1 MHVRLVLRSLA
12 VLILGLAISLLV
24 SAGVSWLYNERLLP
38 FLIPAGLCAVIG
50 TGFILFL
57 KRDES
62 TVRVQEGV
70 LIVLSSWMVFC
81 LFGLIPFLLMDQP
94 VSFADALF
102 ETASGFTTTGST
114 IFSDVESLPYGIL
127 FWRSLTHWLGGM
139 GIIVLA
145 VAILPFFGIG
155 GLQLI
160 RAEAPGPDVERLR
173 PRIAHTARLF
183 WIIYV
188 GLTVLEI
195 ILLYFG
201 GLSLFD
207 SVNHSFATLATGGF
221 STRNASIAAFG
232 NPYVEWVV
240 AVFMVLS
247 GVNFAVYYR
256 FFLKDFQRIIK
267 DSELKAYLILFF
279 SCVLITSFSLHRAGL
294 YSDLGET
301 LRYGSFQVAT
311 LMTSTG
317 FATAD
322 YVLWPGLAQGILFL
336 LLFVGGCV
344 GSTSGGIKMF
354 HVTVSLKAAVAELR
368 RLRHPRAIIVP
379 RMNSEPLRSPTIL
392 SVQGFIFLYLALVL
406 ISTIVVASGNIDLE
420 TSLTATLAA
429 IGNIG
434 PGFSRVGPVENFG
447 FFPDYVKI
455 WLSFVMIA
463 GRLEI
468 YTILILLIPRF
479 PGKPQLSFRYNR

>member
-1 MHVRLVLRSLA
+1 MHVRLVFRSLA
-12 VLILGLAISLLV
+12 VLLLGLAVSLLV
-24 SAGVSWLYNERLLP
+24 TAGVSGLYKEPLSP
-38 FLIPAGLCAVIG
+38 FLIPAGLCTIIG
-50 TGFILFL
+50 AGFIFFL

-70 LIVLSSWMVFC
+70 LIVISSWLLFC
-81 LFGLIPFLLMDQP
+81 LFGLLPFLLMSEP
-94 VSFADALF
+94 ISFPDALF

-114 IFSDVESLPYGIL
+114 IFSDVERLPHGIL

-160 RAEAPGPDVERLR
+160 RAEAPGPEVEKLR

-183 WIIYV
+183 WLIYV
-188 GLTVLEI
+188 GLTVLET
-195 ILLYFG
+195 ILLSAG
-201 GLSLFD
+201 GLNLFD
-207 SVNHSFATLATGGF
+207 AVNHSFATLATGGF
-221 STRNASIAAFG
+221 STRNASVAAF
-232 NPYVEWVV
+232 NSPYVEWVIT
-240 AVFMVLS
+240 VFMVLS
-247 GVNFAVYYR
+247 GVNFAIYYR
-256 FFLKDFQRIIK
+256 FFMKDFQRIFK
-267 DSELKAYLILFF
+267 DSELKAYLLLFL
-279 SCVLITSFSLHRAGL
+279 SSIIITSLSIHRADL
-294 YSDLGET
+294 YSDFSES

-322 YVLWPGLAQGILFL
+322 YVQWPGLARGILLL

-354 HVTVSLKAAVAELR
+354 HVTVSLKSAVAELR
-368 RLRHPRAIIVP
+368 RQRHPLAIIVP
-379 RMNSEPLRSPTIL
+379 RMNSEPLKTPTIL
-392 SVQGFIFLYLALVL
+392 SVQGFIILYMALVL
-406 ISTIVVASGNIDLE
+406 ISTIVVAACNVDLE
-420 TSLTATLAA
+420 TALTATLAA

-468 YTILILLIPRF
+468 YTILVLLIPRF
-479 PGKPQLSFRYNR
+479 PGKPQLFFRLNR